1 MNNKH
6 TPGTWNVS
14 KTINDYAI
22 YSSQNDSKDIA
33 AVYQYSRSIA
43 PEEAEANAKL
53 IAAAPELLEMVYNLK
68 QCIKRLTADNLSQ
81 YDRDTEAQWEG
92 EAHELLT
99 RINPDYYN
107 NANA

>member
-53 IAAAPELLEMVYNLK
+53 IAAAPELLEMCIATLEDLESGELTGNATESALINLRDAIRK
-68 QCIKRLTADNLSQ
+68 ATA
-81 YDRDTEAQWEG
+81 
-92 EAHELLT
+92 
-99 RINPDYYN
+99 
-107 NANA
+107 